1 MSDVTYS
8 ETQFAPAKRLLDGE
22 IKIQTE
28 QIINQKLVPDLFKL
42 IPSVIL
48 VLNKERQVIYSNDVL
63 LETIGVS
70 AKTKIL
76 GLRPGELLKCVH
88 SNKTKSGCG
97 TTENCSVCGAILA
110 ILESQNTKAPVAKE
124 CLLTVHT
131 EQGEECL
138 ELSIYAAPI
147 KNDFTLFIVRD
158 ISEEKRKQ
166 MYERVFFHDLINS
179 SGAAKG
185 LISLIKE
192 ITDLNEARELS
203 TYAFEAIEQVL
214 EEINSQKS
222 LKNAENGT
230 LNLNLS
236 EFNVKELVEKLVEMY
251 KKNNSVTCPI
261 EVICDIDMMVSSD
274 VVLVRRVLNNMLK
287 NALESSYM
295 DTVKVEGIKKDGYVE
310 FRVNNRQYIT
320 RDIQLQ
326 MFKRTFSTKGD
337 GRGLGTYSM
346 KLLGEKYLGG
356 YVKFVSTEETGTT
369 FVFGLPIQKVQNK
382 AIGSY
387 FN

>member
-1 MSDVTYS
+1 MTEVTYT

-22 IKIQTE
+22 IKIQAE
-28 QIINQKLVPDLFKL
+28 QIINQNLVPDLFKL

-48 VLNKERQVIYSNDVL
+48 VLNKERQIIYSNDVL
-63 LETIGVS
+63 LETIGIS
-70 AKTKIL
+70 AKSKFL
-76 GLRPGELLKCVH
+76 GLRPGELLNCVH
-88 SNKTKSGCG
+88 SNTMQGGCG
-97 TTENCSVCGAILA
+97 TSENCSVCGSIQA
-110 ILESQNTKAPVAKE
+110 ILESQMTKAPVAKE
-124 CLLTVHT
+124 CLLTANT
-131 EQGEECL
+131 EHGEECL

-147 KNDFTLFIVRD
+147 KYDFTLFIVRD
-158 ISEEKRKQ
+158 ISEEKKRQ

-179 SGAAKG
+179 SGAARG

-192 ITDLNEARELS
+192 ITDINEARELS

-236 EFNVKELVEKLVEMY
+236 EFRVKELVERLAELY
-251 KKNNSVTCPI
+251 QKNNIVTCPI
-261 EVICDIDMMVSSD
+261 EVKCDIDVMVYSD
-274 VVLVRRVLNNMLK
+274 AVLVRRVLNNMLK
-287 NALESSYM
+287 NAVESSHM
-295 DTVKVEGIKKDGYVE
+295 DTVTVEGIKKDGYVE
-310 FRVNNRQYIT
+310 FKVNNRQYIPK
-320 RDIQLQ
+320 DIQLQ

-369 FVFGLPIQKVQNK
+369 FVFGLPIQKVQNQ
-382 AIGSY
+382 AVSY

>member
-1 MSDVTYS
+1 MTEVTYT

-22 IKIQTE
+22 IKIQAE
-28 QIINQKLVPDLFKL
+28 QIIDQNLVPDLFKL

-70 AKTKIL
+70 DRRKFL
-76 GLRPGELLKCVH
+76 GMRPGELLNCIH
-88 SNKTKSGCG
+88 SNTTKGGCG
-97 TTENCSVCGAILA
+97 TTENCSVCGSIQA
-110 ILESQNTKAPVAKE
+110 ILESQITKAPIAKE
-124 CLLTVHT
+124 CLLTVNT

-147 KNDFTLFIVRD
+147 KHDFTLFIVRD
-158 ISEEKRKQ
+158 ISEEKKRQ

-185 LISLIKE
+185 LISLLKE
-192 ITDLNEARELS
+192 ITDINEARELS

-222 LKNAENGT
+222 LRNAENGT

-236 EFNVKELVEKLVEMY
+236 EFRVKELVEKLVEQY

-261 EVICDIDMMVSSD
+261 EVKCDIDVMVFSD

-295 DTVKVEGIKKDGYVE
+295 DTVTVEGIKKDGYVE
-310 FRVNNRQYIT
+310 FKVNNRQYIPK
-320 RDIQLQ
+320 DIQLQ
-326 MFKRTFSTKGD
+326 MFKRTFSTKGE

-356 YVKFVSTEETGTT
+356 YIKFVSTEEFGTT
-369 FVFGLPIQKVQNK
+369 FVFGLPIRKVQNQ
-382 AIGSY
+382 AISY